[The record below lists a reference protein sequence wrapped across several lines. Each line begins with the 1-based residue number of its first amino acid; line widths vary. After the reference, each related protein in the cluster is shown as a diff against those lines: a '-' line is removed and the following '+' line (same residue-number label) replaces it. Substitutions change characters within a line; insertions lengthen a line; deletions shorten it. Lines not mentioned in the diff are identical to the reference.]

1 LIERALRGTS
11 IVPMAFRLHDSL
23 SDATIPLPERT
34 PGETSLYVCG
44 PTVYGYIHVGNG
56 RGPVVFDVLVR
67 HLEAQGRKVRY
78 ARNYTDVDDKI
89 IDTAVK
95 GNEDPRVVAERFI
108 AAYREDVSALGCR
121 EPTVE
126 PRVSHT
132 IAEIVALIEALIARG
147 CAYVTPD
154 GDVYYE
160 VATFPDYGKL
170 SKRRVEVQRSEY
182 GRGKSGEGKRGE
194 HDFALWKAA
203 KPHEP
208 AGARWA
214 SPWGEGRPGWHIE
227 CSAMTHAH
235 LGDGFDIHGGGPD
248 LKFPHHENEIA
259 QSEPVYGAPLARA
272 WMHHGFIEMDIERN
286 AGFSDE
292 VLAVLHADP
301 ELRKISKSDR
311 VKLEALRARDVAALS
326 AEEQA
331 LAAIYER
338 KVRFADWFQLRRLRE
353 RVDGEAIRFWILG
366 THYRSPLAFDL
377 VEEGGTVR
385 FPAIEQAE
393 KRLEYF
399 YDTRVKLAARQA
411 TARPAG
417 KPTPT
422 VVKSVDELR
431 AAFDA
436 ALDDDLNTAG
446 ALDPMGRLFARVNEL
461 CDARK
466 VPAEDLAH
474 AATALAHMIAVTGLG
489 EGDAEA
495 FFARVTARR
504 VALRGLDRAHL
515 DGLVA
520 ARTAARDAREFARA
534 DAIRAELTSLGVE
547 LRDGPSGT
555 AWRAV

>member
-1 LIERALRGTS
+1 
-11 IVPMAFRLHDSL
+11 MAFRLHDTL

-67 HLEAQGRKVRY
+67 HLEAQGKRVHY

-95 GNEDPRVVAERFI
+95 GGEDPRAVAERFI
-108 AAYREDVSALGCR
+108 AAYREDVGALGCR
-121 EPTVE
+121 QPTVE
-126 PRVSHT
+126 PRVSET
-132 IAEIVALIEALIARG
+132 IPEIVALIEALIEKG
-147 CAYVTPD
+147 NAYATPD
-154 GDVYYE
+154 GDVYYD
-160 VATFPDYGKL
+160 VASFPDYGKL
-170 SKRRVEVQRSEY
+170 SKRRVEVQRAEY

-203 KPHEP
+203 KAHEP
-208 AGARWA
+208 PGARWA
-214 SPWGEGRPGWHIE
+214 SPWGDGRPGWHIE

-235 LGDGFDIHGGGPD
+235 LGDGFDLHGGGPD

-259 QSEPVYGAPLARA
+259 QSEPVYGAPMARG

-286 AGFSDE
+286 AGFSEE

-311 VKLEALRARDVAALS
+311 VKLEALKARDATTLT
-326 AEEQA
+326 AEERS

-338 KVRFADWFQLRRLRE
+338 KVRFADWFQLRRLRD

-377 VEEGGTVR
+377 SEEGGAIR

-399 YDTRVKLAARQA
+399 YDSRLKLDAKRA
-411 TARPAG
+411 TAKHAG
-417 KPTPT
+417 RPTPT
-422 VVKSVDELR
+422 VAKGIDELR

-446 ALDPMGRLFARVNEL
+446 ALDPMSRLFARVNEL
-461 CDARK
+461 CDAKK
-466 VPAEDLAH
+466 VPLEDLTL
-474 AATALAHMIAVTGLG
+474 AAAALAHMTAVTGVA
-489 EGDAEA
+489 EGDPEA
-495 FFARVTARR
+495 FFGRVTARR
-504 VALRGLDRAHL
+504 IAQRGIERAAVEAMVAE
-515 DGLVA
+515 
-520 ARTAARDAREFARA
+520 RTAAREGRDFARA
-534 DAIRAELTSLGVE
+534 DAVRAELTALGIE
-547 LRDGPSGT
+547 LRDGVSGT

>member
-1 LIERALRGTS
+1 
-11 IVPMAFRLHDSL
+11 MAFRLHDTL
-23 SDATIPLPERT
+23 SDATIPLPERN

-67 HLEAQGRKVRY
+67 HLEAQGKRVHY

-95 GNEDPRVVAERFI
+95 GGEDPRAVAERFI
-108 AAYREDVSALGCR
+108 AAYREDVGALGCR
-121 EPTVE
+121 QPTVE
-126 PRVSHT
+126 PRVSET
-132 IAEIVALIEALIARG
+132 IPEIVALIEALIAKG
-147 CAYVTPD
+147 NAYATPD
-154 GDVYYE
+154 GDVYYD
-160 VATFPDYGKL
+160 VASFPDYGKL
-170 SKRRVEVQRSEY
+170 SKRRVEVQRAEY

-203 KPHEP
+203 KAHEP
-208 AGARWA
+208 PGARWS

-235 LGDGFDIHGGGPD
+235 LGDGFDLHGGGPD

-259 QSEPVYGAPLARA
+259 QSEPVYGAPMARG

-286 AGFSDE
+286 AGFSEE

-311 VKLEALRARDVAALS
+311 VKLEALKARDATTLT
-326 AEEQA
+326 AEERA

-338 KVRFADWFQLRRLRE
+338 KVRFADWFQLRRLRD

-377 VEEGGTVR
+377 SEEGGTIR

-399 YDTRVKLAARQA
+399 YDSRLKLDAKRS
-411 TARPAG
+411 TAKHAG
-417 KPTPT
+417 RPTPT
-422 VVKSVDELR
+422 VAKGIEELR

-436 ALDDDLNTAG
+436 SLDDDLNTAG
-446 ALDPMGRLFARVNEL
+446 ALDPMSRLFARVNEL
-461 CDARK
+461 CDAKK
-466 VPAEDLAH
+466 VPLEDLTL
-474 AATALAHMIAVTGLG
+474 AAAALAHMTAVTGVA
-489 EGDAEA
+489 EGDPEA
-495 FFARVTARR
+495 FFGRVTARR
-504 VALRGLDRAHL
+504 IAQRGIERAAVEAM
-515 DGLVA
+515 VA
-520 ARTAARDAREFARA
+520 ARTAAREGRDFARA
-534 DAIRAELTSLGVE
+534 DAVRAELTALGIE
-547 LRDGPSGT
+547 LRDGVSGT

>member
-1 LIERALRGTS
+1 
-11 IVPMAFRLHDSL
+11 MAFRLHDSL

-67 HLEAQGRKVRY
+67 HLEGQGKRVKY

-95 GNEDPRVVAERFI
+95 NGEDPRAVAERFI
-108 AAYREDVSALGCR
+108 AAYREDVGALGCR
-121 EPTVE
+121 QPTVE
-126 PRVSHT
+126 PRVSET
-132 IAEIVALIEALIARG
+132 VPEIVALIEALIAKG
-147 CAYVTPD
+147 SAYATPD
-154 GDVYYE
+154 GDVYYD

-208 AGARWA
+208 EGARWP

-235 LGDGFDIHGGGPD
+235 LGDGFDLHGGGPD

-259 QSEPVYGAPLARA
+259 QSEPVYGAPMARA

-286 AGFSDE
+286 AGFPDE

-311 VKLEALRARDVAALS
+311 VKLEALRARDAATLT
-326 AEEQA
+326 AEERA

-338 KVRFADWFQLRRLRE
+338 KVHFADWFQLRRLRD

-377 VEEGGTVR
+377 TEEGDTIR

-399 YDTRVKLAARQA
+399 YDTRLKLDAKRA
-411 TARPAG
+411 TAKHAG
-417 KPTPT
+417 RPTPT
-422 VVKSVDELR
+422 VAKGIEELR
-431 AAFDA
+431 AAFDG

-446 ALDPMGRLFARVNEL
+446 ALDPMSRLFARVNEL
-461 CDARK
+461 CDTKK
-466 VPAEDLAH
+466 VPLEDLSLAG
-474 AATALAHMIAVTGLG
+474 AALAHMTTVTGVAD
-489 EGDAEA
+489 GDPDA
-495 FFARVTARR
+495 FFGRVTARR
-504 VALRGLDRAHL
+504 IALRGIDRAAI

-520 ARTAARDAREFARA
+520 ARTAAREGRDFARA
-534 DAIRAELTSLGVE
+534 DAIRAELTALGVE
-547 LRDGPSGT
+547 LRDGVSGT